1 MFPWYSTSKSYV
13 PLLSILKSISILF
26 VPLSVPL
33 PTISLVFVSLIVIS
47 PLVTGLWFSLS
58 VTVMFTVVFL
68 IVALVT
74 VAIVL
79 DVRLTMF
86 ISCVVVDVLYSSFP
100 VYVTVIVLGPTG
112 KSSSTVMLPSVSV
125 SLFIVVL
132 SGSVIVTGAFAI
144 GVSVIGSFTV
154 MFILVSSYILDSTV
168 MSVVDARF
176 STLMLLVYYCY
187 LCSWC
192 CL

>member
-1 MFPWYSTSKSYV
+1 M
-13 PLLSILKSISILF
+13 F

-58 VTVMFTVVFL
+58 VTVTFTVVFL
-68 IVALVT
+68 IVAFVT

-79 DVRLTMF
+79 DARLTMF

-112 KSSSTVMLPSVSV
+112 KSSSTVMFPLVSV

-144 GVSVIGSFTV
+144 GSPVIGSFTV

-168 MSVVDARF
+168 MLVVDARF
-176 STLMLLVYYCY
+176 STLNAV
-187 LCSWC
+187 SV
-192 CL
+192 